1 MRRFLVLTLAVAACP
16 LLLEAQQRRFD
27 LTAALDAY
35 WEGRHDQA
43 VSAAAATTDLGPLRL
58 RFVQEVP
65 VWIQAHPSDAAGR
78 ARAAAAFLVELTG
91 ARLESDWGRL
101 ADLIEFTCA
110 QILRANGPPTPFERA
125 WHMATHALAGRARA
139 RVWLLGEF
147 ARLPHQKPVRLPPAK
162 AKQPDASPMHLMHAL
177 ERFADDPHFQLT
189 RVVAW
194 TWGRDAEPTR
204 NLPVR
209 GDDWLQI
216 TRPKAQLEALTALKP
231 LTAVPEVAAEAWVRS
246 GLVFMSVGDHASAL
260 HAFQS
265 AEPLTSEIAMK
276 YIALLNAGRALEA
289 LSRPEEAMRHYTRAL
304 TLVPGA
310 ESATV
315 ALASLQFMRD
325 ERESAL
331 SLLDRAF
338 SRPTPQ
344 TDPGRMSGYGSFVR
358 WPELK
363 AALRKELR

>member
-1 MRRFLVLTLAVAACP
+1 MQRFLALTLVVACP

-27 LTAALDAY
+27 LAEALDIY
-35 WEGRHDQA
+35 REGRHDEA
-43 VSAAAATTDLGPLRL
+43 VAAAATADLGPLRL

-65 VWIQAHPSDAAGR
+65 GWIQAHPADAEGR
-78 ARAAAAFLVELTG
+78 ARAAAAFLVELTA

-101 ADLIEFTCA
+101 ADVIEFTCA
-110 QILRANGPPTPFERA
+110 QILRAGGPPTRFERA
-125 WHMATHALAGRARA
+125 WHLATHALAGRARA

-147 ARLPHQKPVRLPPAK
+147 ARLPHQKPLQPPPANPK
-162 AKQPDASPMHLMHAL
+162 RPDASPMHLTHAL

-209 GDDWLQI
+209 GDDWLRI
-216 TRPKAQLEALTALKP
+216 TRPKAQIEALTALKP
-231 LTAVPEVAAEAWVRS
+231 LISVPEVAAEAWVRS
-246 GLVFMSVGDHASAL
+246 GLVRMSVGDHASAL

-265 AEPLTSEIAMK
+265 AEPLASEIAMT
-276 YIALLNAGRALEA
+276 YITHLNAGRALEA
-289 LSRPEEAMRHYTRAL
+289 LSRPDEAMRQYTRAL

-331 SLLDRAF
+331 SLLDGAF
-338 SRPTPQ
+338 SRPAPQ
-344 TDPGRMSGYGSFVR
+344 ADPGRMTGYGSFLR

-363 AALRKELR
+363 AAMRKELR